1 MRNFLLLM
9 VGLAILNSVLY
20 FYAPT
25 ATAASSGP
33 ASIATMNQGKV
44 AVYFGATW
52 CGPCRKAKPVFN
64 ELAGEM
70 SGCSFLVVD
79 VDQEKEL
86 AQKFEIRSIPMIV
99 VLNDGKEKG
108 RFNGSPDKA
117 GMKQQI
123 EENL

>member
-1 MRNFLLLM
+1 MKNFLILM
-9 VGLAILNSVLY
+9 AGLAVINAALY
-20 FYAPT
+20 FYTPS

-44 AVYFGATW
+44 AVYFGANW
-52 CGPCRKAKPVFN
+52 CGPCKRAKPVFN

-70 SGCSFLVVD
+70 KYCSFLVLD

-117 GMKQQI
+117 EMKQQI
-123 EENL
+123 EQNL